1 MPASTEKQN
10 HHPAGRSESKQF
22 GQESSLE
29 GIVAGLVFRNDE
41 NGYTVMTLDDAEGPT
56 VVGILP
62 FLSPGEHVRLF
73 GQWKDHPDYGRQFS
87 AVHYELLPP
96 KTSDA
101 IEHYLASG
109 LIKGIGEA
117 LARRLVRTFGEKT
130 LEILRDHPDQ
140 AVQVKGIS
148 SNKAAEIADQLKTK
162 QEYQD
167 LALLLSPLGIGPG
180 MLLRIV
186 RQYGSNAVRQVSEN
200 PYRLAD
206 EVIGI
211 GFLTADRLA
220 MRLGLDPASTA
231 RISGAFH
238 YVLVQA
244 AADGHTY
251 LPKQLLVQQVSDLL
265 RDTMKNPDRYLDG
278 LENQNR
284 ITRCDAS
291 SGREEDQRIALASL
305 FETEQRAAEKVKDL
319 LKGRPKTLGVFQSE
333 QSTHRMIAEL
343 SEKNG
348 LVLAHEQKQALLK
361 AARESVMILTGGPGT
376 GKTTLLRLLCDCFEA
391 RGGKI
396 HLAAPTG
403 RAARRLSET
412 TGRPAQTL
420 HRLLELQFKPETG
433 DAAITFHAH
442 SDKKLKGDLV
452 IVDESSMIDIFLF
465 RSLVEAI
472 VPGTRLL
479 LVGDA
484 DQLPSVGP
492 GDVLHDLIESE
503 IVPTVRL
510 NHIFRQSAESLI
522 IINAHRIHDGLWP
535 KLNQSKDSPFLLI
548 PKESAEAV
556 AQAVI
561 RLVQVIL
568 PNEYGLDSLRDVF
581 ILTPTRKGPAGT
593 HALNEKLQEI
603 FFPPERKRVGIKA
616 HGHFFGVGDKVM
628 QTRNNYELTGLTEG
642 TQSTR
647 SVGVFNGETGT
658 IVSVD
663 MKEDTLH
670 VLFDDER
677 TVLYDRASL
686 EDLDLAYAM
695 TVHKSQGSEY
705 PVVIL
710 AIAPGAPQLLTRNLL
725 YTAVTRAREK
735 LLLVA
740 SRYVIEQMLKNKKDQ
755 RRYTFLKDCLNSLFT
770 RSDS

>member
-1 MPASTEKQN
+1 MPALTEKQN
-10 HHPAGRSESKQF
+10 HRPAGQTESKRF

-41 NGYTVMTLDDAEGPT
+41 NGYTVLTLDDAEGPT

-96 KTSDA
+96 KTSEA

-117 LARRLVRTFGEKT
+117 LARRLVRAFGEKT

-148 SNKAAEIADQLKTK
+148 SRKAAEVAEQLKAK

-186 RQYGSNAVRQVSEN
+186 RQYGSEAVRQVSEN

-220 MRLGLDPASTA
+220 MSLGLDPTSTA
-231 RISGAFH
+231 RITGAFC

-251 LPKQLLVQQVSDLL
+251 LPKALLIQRVSDLL
-265 RDTMKNPDRYLDG
+265 HDELKNPDRFLDG
-278 LENQNR
+278 LENQKR
-284 ITRCDAS
+284 ITRYDDPA
-291 SGREEDQRIALASL
+291 GREDQRIALVSL
-305 FETEQRAAEKVKDL
+305 FETEQGAAEQVKNL
-319 LKGRPKTLGVFQSE
+319 LKGRPKTWGVFQNE
-333 QSTHRMIAEL
+333 QSTYRIIADL

-348 LVLAHEQKQALLK
+348 LELAPEQKRALLN
-361 AARESVMILTGGPGT
+361 ATREPVMILTGGPGT
-376 GKTTLLRLLCDCFEA
+376 GKTTLLKLLCDCFEA
-391 RGGKI
+391 RGGTI

-420 HRLLELQFKPETG
+420 HRLLELQFTPETR
-433 DAAITFHAH
+433 DAAITFHAQ

-465 RSLVEAI
+465 QSLVEAI

-492 GDVLHDLIESE
+492 GDVLHDLIKSE
-503 IVPTVRL
+503 IIPTVRL

-522 IINAHRIHDGLWP
+522 IVNAHRIHDGLWP

-548 PKESAEAV
+548 PKESAEAA

-581 ILTPTRKGPAGT
+581 VLTPTRKGPAGT
-593 HALNEKLQEI
+593 YALNERLQEI
-603 FFPPERKRVGIKA
+603 FFPPDRKRPGIKA
-616 HGHFFGVGDKVM
+616 HGRFFGIGDKVM

-642 TQSTR
+642 AQSTR
-647 SVGVFNGETGT
+647 SIGVFNGETGT
-658 IVSVD
+658 IVSVNVD
-663 MKEDTLH
+663 EDTLH

-740 SRYVIEQMLKNKKDQ
+740 SRYVIEQMLRNKKAQ
-755 RRYTFLKDCLNSLFT
+755 RRYTFLDDCLNSPLN
-770 RSDS
+770 RSD